1 MSFPL
6 SPGVNFREIDAS
18 AIVQELAPSNGIF
31 AGKFA
36 WGPVL
41 QRTRIANEGQL
52 TTVFGKPTDDNFVDF
67 FTAASF
73 LAYSNALDVVRIGSD
88 TASFNAN
95 DQGLATVSVLNDAD
109 YDAGAPAV
117 TFLARYPGALGNGL
131 KVFVCG
137 SANQYQYALPGTFVF
152 TVGKTATYTP
162 ADDPGIAGTLAETLS
177 ALVAA
182 GDKLIIGGVEYTVAS
197 VNTNTVT
204 FTNVYVGSTSVTTAS
219 KKWKYADLFG
229 SAPATGEMLI
239 VVVDELGKFAEA
251 GATLES
257 YRVSTT
263 VGAKNDDG
271 SDKYYKTVLQ
281 ARSGYILAGSTAPTF
296 GAGDNLVD
304 VYTLTGG
311 ADTFASLTTAA
322 YIAGYDLFRDA
333 NLTEAAFIIAGDA
346 LSTSY
351 VLGQYLIQNIAEV
364 RKDCVVFLSP
374 KLASVTTDAVLTD
387 RNALGSSS
395 YATMDSGWKLMYD
408 RYNNKNRL
416 VPLNGDHA
424 GLYAQVDQNLEPW
437 YSAGGRVNGR
447 VKNVIRLNFNPTQS
461 DSDRLYV
468 GGVNPVIST
477 PGVGP
482 YVNGDKTLLS
492 ASTAFNRM
500 NVRRLFIVIEKS
512 IATAAQSL
520 LFQFNDEF
528 TQRRFISI
536 VEPFLRD
543 VKGRR
548 GMEDFLVIADAS
560 VNTPQVVQQNRFVG
574 QIFIKPLYSINFVR
588 LDFIAVNASTSF
600 EEVIIGG

>member
-1 MSFPL
+1 MFPI
-6 SPGVNFREIDAS
+6 SPGVAIREIDAS
-18 AIVQELAPSNGIF
+18 AVVQELAPSNGVF

-41 QRTRIANEGQL
+41 TRTRISDEGQL
-52 TTVFGKPTDDNFVDF
+52 TSIFGKPTDENFVDF
-67 FTAASF
+67 FTASSF

-95 DQGLATVSVLNDAD
+95 DQGLTTVSVLNDAD

-131 KVFVCG
+131 KVYACG
-137 SANQYQYALPGTFVF
+137 SANQYQYALPGTFAF

-162 ADDPGIAGTLAETLS
+162 ADDPLIAGTLAETLS

-182 GDKLIIGGVEYTVAS
+182 GDKLVIGGVEYTVAS
-197 VNTNTVT
+197 VSTNTVT
-204 FTNVYVGSTSVTTAS
+204 FTNVYVGSTSVTTAT

-229 SAPATGEMLI
+229 SAPAANEMLL

-257 YRVSTT
+257 FRVSLTA
-263 VGAKNDDG
+263 GAKNDDG
-271 SDKYYKTVLQ
+271 SDKFYKTVLQ
-281 ARSGYILAGSTAPTF
+281 ANSSYILAGSTAPTF
-296 GAGDNLVD
+296 GTGDNLVD
-304 VYTLTGG
+304 VFTLTGG

-322 YIAGYDLFRDA
+322 YIAGYDLFKDRNTTD
-333 NLTEAAFIIAGDA
+333 AAFIIAGDA
-346 LSTSY
+346 LSSSY
-351 VLGQYLIQNIAEV
+351 VLGQYLIQNIAEN
-364 RKDCVVFLSP
+364 RKDSIVFLSP
-374 KLASVTTDAVLTD
+374 KLTSITTDAILTD
-387 RNALGSSS
+387 RAALGKTS
-395 YATMDSGWKLMYD
+395 YGFMDSGWKLMYD

-416 VPLNGDHA
+416 VPLNGDAA
-424 GLYAQVDQNLEPW
+424 GTYALVDKNLEAW
-437 YSAGGRVNGR
+437 YSAGGRINGR
-447 VKNVIRLNFNPTQS
+447 IKNAIRLQFNPSQS

-468 GGVNPVIST
+468 GDVNPVIST

-482 YVNGDKTLLS
+482 YINGDKTLLG

-512 IATAAQSL
+512 IATAAEQL

-543 VKGRR
+543 IKGRR
-548 GMEDFLVIADAS
+548 GLEEFLVIADAS

-574 QIFIKPLYSINFVR
+574 QIFIKPLYSINFIR
-588 LDFIAVNASTSF
+588 LDFVAVNASTSF
-600 EEVIIGG
+600 EEVIVGG